1 MTENIRSKILSALIH
16 FLQDIPKG
24 KVIGVAV
31 SGGSDSVALLLALR
45 EVLPSSK
52 MRVAT
57 VDHGLRSEA
66 ADEARWVG
74 RLCTSFGISHSTIP
88 IRNLAT
94 GSNLQARARDARYNA
109 LADWGQDC
117 DLLCLGH
124 SKTDVAETFL
134 IRLARGSGIDG
145 LAAMRARW
153 NTCGVDWAR
162 PLLGFSRDDLRK
174 YLQDKGQSWC
184 EDPSNEDLTYKRVQ
198 MRQAQPLLDGLGLN
212 TQRLAKTAAR
222 MSSVQEALA
231 FSLRTLRP
239 KVMHLDFGDIV
250 FDRNVLESLPGEYIE
265 RMVSD
270 ALCWIGGQVYRPRN
284 LALVRAISTKTTFS
298 LHGCVLIPQTGNLLR
313 VSREYAAVSREL
325 SICPALWDNR
335 YFAPKYD
342 NKYKIQ
348 ALGGSVLSLFPDWRT
363 FQRPLTALK
372 SSPSLWQNDKLISA
386 PMVDFGKK
394 DVLEVVPTPWE

>member
-1 MTENIRSKILSALIH
+1 MIENIRSKILSALTH
-16 FLQDIPKG
+16 FLQDVPKG

-52 MRVAT
+52 IWVAT

-66 ADEARWVG
+66 ACEARWVG
-74 RLCTSFGISHSTIP
+74 RLCTSLGIYHSTIS
-88 IRNLAT
+88 IRNLAP
-94 GSNLQARARDARYNA
+94 GSNLQARARDARYSA
-109 LADWGQDC
+109 LADWGQSC
-117 DLLCLGH
+117 DLLCLWH

-145 LAAMRARW
+145 LSAMCARW
-153 NTCGVDWAR
+153 NTRGIDWAR
-162 PLLGFSRDDLRK
+162 PLLSFSREDLRN
-174 YLQDKGQSWC
+174 YLREKGQDWC
-184 EDPSNEDLTYKRVQ
+184 EDPSNDDPTYKRVQ
-198 MRQAQPLLDGLGLN
+198 MRQAQPILDGLGLN

-222 MSSVQEALA
+222 MTSVQEALV

-250 FDRNVLESLPGEYIE
+250 FDRNVLDSLPGEYVE

-270 ALCWIGGQVYRPRN
+270 ALCWIGGQVHRPRN
-284 LALVRAISTKTTFS
+284 LALLRAISTEKTFS

-335 YFAPKYD
+335 YFAREY
-342 NKYKIQ
+342 NNSYKIK
-348 ALGGSVLSLFPDWRT
+348 ALGESVASLFPDWRIL
-363 FQRPLTALK
+363 QRPLIALK

-386 PMVDFGKK
+386 PMADFGKK